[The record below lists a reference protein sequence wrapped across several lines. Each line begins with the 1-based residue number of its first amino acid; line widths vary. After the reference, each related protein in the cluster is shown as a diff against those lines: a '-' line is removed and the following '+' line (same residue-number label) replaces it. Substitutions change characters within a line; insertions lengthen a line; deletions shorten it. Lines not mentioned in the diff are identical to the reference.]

1 MAKSPARA
9 LFHQATDSGLR
20 VRTALSFG
28 ERLVGLIGR
37 SELAALDGLWIQP
50 CDRVH
55 TFAMRFAIDL
65 IMLDRQG
72 RIVALSETLLPWR
85 LGPRGQQKGVALELA
100 TGSIARLRLRVGD
113 QLTLGDP

>member
-1 MAKSPARA
+1 MAQSTARA
-9 LFHQATDSGLR
+9 LLHQGTDSGLR

-37 SELAALDGLWIQP
+37 SELADKEGLWIQP

-55 TFAMRFAIDL
+55 TCAMRFAIDL
-65 IMLDRQG
+65 IMLDRHG
-72 RIVALSETLLPWR
+72 CIVALAETLRPWR
-85 LGPRGQQKGVALELA
+85 LGPRGQSRGVALELA
-100 TGSIARLRLRVGD
+100 TGSIARLRLCVGD